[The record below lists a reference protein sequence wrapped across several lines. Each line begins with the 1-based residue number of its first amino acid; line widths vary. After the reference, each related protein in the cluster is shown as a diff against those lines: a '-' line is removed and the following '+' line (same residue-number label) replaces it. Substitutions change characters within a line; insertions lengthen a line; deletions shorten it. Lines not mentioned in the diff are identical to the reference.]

1 MQGCK
6 GIAAGI
12 VGMDVGAFGTS
23 MLCPLRYSA
32 ASSPR
37 RGEWPRSTSTLSA
50 SLAVVPRQPSGAG
63 GGAEGTMSVTPRR
76 SRRPRWGWP
85 RC

>member
-1 MQGCK
+1 LLHPGWYSPGMQGCK

-37 RGEWPRSTSTLSA
+37 RGE
-50 SLAVVPRQPSGAG
+50 
-63 GGAEGTMSVTPRR
+63 
-76 SRRPRWGWP
+76 
-85 RC
+85 

>member
-32 ASSPR
+32 APSPR
-37 RGEWPRSTSTLSA
+37 RGE
-50 SLAVVPRQPSGAG
+50 
-63 GGAEGTMSVTPRR
+63 
-76 SRRPRWGWP
+76 
-85 RC
+85 